1 MKKIITPLLLILC
14 GNAFSQNVG
23 IGTTN
28 PKARLH
34 VADSAVLFTGS
45 TYLSASPGPV
55 PASGTGVRM
64 MWYPAKA
71 AFRAGQVFDNNWDKD
86 SIGDFTFAAGYNPKA
101 LSSGSV
107 AIGFDVAALGNSS
120 TALGIRTVAG
130 GNFSTALG
138 NETKAS
144 GYQSTALGYK
154 AEARG
159 NTSFSIGYNTIS
171 KSPYSAVFGLYNDT
185 LLTDRLFEIGNGN
198 SLDRRNAVTVL
209 FNGNVGIGTTLPA
222 AKLHVDNSV
231 VFTGAASLPASPANT
246 PITGAGTRTM
256 WYADKAAFRT
266 GYVTANQWDKDNIG
280 NYSFAAGRNSIASA
294 PESVSLG
301 GGNTAAGNNSF
312 SAGNNS
318 QAMGIADIAIG
329 SYAIANGFI
338 AYSLGY
344 NTLSNGTMSYAFGQN
359 TVASAW
365 TSTSMGAFTKAKSNY
380 SLVIGQF
387 NDTTAT
393 NRLFEIGNGTTDND
407 RRNAFTVLNNGYVGI
422 GHKAPTRPLSFPATL
437 GEKIL
442 LYPGGNGEVGIGVYG
457 NELRLHAD
465 NPGAKVS
472 FGTQTNAGVFTEAGK
487 FEISNGYA
495 LTVFGN
501 IWANGIT
508 YNSDARFKKNIVPL
522 KDPLKKLQQI
532 NGVQYQMMTDE
543 FPEKN
548 FIKGTQVGLLAQE
561 VEAVMPEVV
570 STNADGY
577 KSVDYAKL
585 VPLLIE
591 SIKELKHQ
599 MGTMQDEI
607 NTLKN
612 KQGTAAK

>member
-1 MKKIITPLLLILC
+1 MKKIIAPLLLVFC
-14 GNAFSQNVG
+14 SKAFAQNVG
-23 IGTTN
+23 IGTNT
-28 PKARLH
+28 PKAKLH
-34 VADSAVLFTGS
+34 VADSAVLFTGPA
-45 TYLSASPGPV
+45 YLSSTPGPAPV
-55 PASGTGVRM
+55 TGTGVRM

-71 AFRAGQVFDNNWDKD
+71 AFRVGQTFDYNWDKD
-86 SIGDFTFAAGYNPKA
+86 SIGEFSFGAGYNPKA
-101 LSSGSV
+101 IGYASV
-107 AIGFDVAALGNSS
+107 AMGLDASAPGSSS
-120 TALGIRTVAG
+120 TALGIRTVAS

-138 NETKAS
+138 NETKAT

-154 AEARG
+154 SEAPG
-159 NTSFSIGYNTIS
+159 NTSFSIGFSTIS

-185 LLTDRLFEIGNGN
+185 LQTDRLFEIGNGT
-198 SLDRRNAVTVL
+198 SLNRRNAVTVL
-209 FNGNVGIGTTLPA
+209 SSGNVGIGTTLPA
-222 AKLHVDNSV
+222 AKLHVDNNV
-231 VFTGAASLPASPANT
+231 LFTGPPTLPGTPANT

-256 WYADKAAFRT
+256 WYADKAAFRA
-266 GYVTANQWDKDNIG
+266 GFVTANQWDKDNIG
-280 NYSFAAGRNSIASA
+280 NYSFAAGRNSIASGA
-294 PESVSLG
+294 ESVSLG
-301 GGNTAAGNNSF
+301 GGNTASGANAF
-312 SAGNNS
+312 SAGIGS
-318 QAMGIADIAIG
+318 QAMGSSDVAIG
-329 SYAIANGFI
+329 SYAVANGLNAF
-338 AYSLGY
+338 SLGY
-344 NTLSNGTMSYAFGQN
+344 NTSSTGTISYAFGQY
-359 TVASAW
+359 TTASAW

-380 SLVIGQF
+380 SLVVGLY

-393 NRLFEIGNGTTDND
+393 NRLFEIGNGTADND
-407 RRNAFTVLNNGYVGI
+407 RKNAFTVLLNGNVGI
-422 GHKAPTRPLSFPATL
+422 GNKAPVKPLSFPATL

-442 LYPGGNGEVGIGVYG
+442 LYPGANGEVGIGVYG
-457 NELRLHAD
+457 NELRLHSD

-472 FGTQTNAGVFTEAGK
+472 FGTQTSAGVFTEAGK

-522 KDPLKKLQQI
+522 KDPLKKLEQI
-532 NGVQYQMMTDE
+532 NGVQYEMMTDE

-561 VEAVMPEVV
+561 VEAVVPEVV

-591 SIKELKHQ
+591 SIKELKRQ
-599 MGTMQDEI
+599 VGSMQDEI

-612 KQGTAAK
+612 KQAVVK

>member
-1 MKKIITPLLLILC
+1 MKKIIAPFLLFF
-14 GNAFSQNVG
+14 GSHAFAQNVG
-23 IGTTN
+23 IGTSN

-34 VADSAVLFTGS
+34 VADSAVLFTGP

-55 PASGTGVRM
+55 PATGTGVRM
-64 MWYPAKA
+64 MWYPDKA
-71 AFRAGQVFDNNWDKD
+71 AFRAGQVFDYNWDKD
-86 SIGDFTFAAGYNPKA
+86 SIGEFSFAAGYNPKA
-101 LSSGSV
+101 IGYGS
-107 AIGFDVAALGNSS
+107 ATIGLDVTALGNSS
-120 TALGIRTVAG
+120 IAMGIRTLAS

-138 NETKAS
+138 NETKAT

-154 AEARG
+154 AEAPG
-159 NTSFSIGYNTIS
+159 NTSFSIGFNTIS
-171 KSPYSAVFGLYNDT
+171 KSAYSAVFGLYNDT
-185 LLTDRLFEIGNGN
+185 LQTDRLFEIGNGT
-198 SLDRRNAVTVL
+198 SLNRKNALTVL
-209 FNGNVGIGTTLPA
+209 FNGNVGIGPTLPA

-231 VFTGAASLPASPANT
+231 VFTGAPTLPGTPANT
-246 PITGAGTRTM
+246 PITGAGTRMM

-266 GYVTANQWDKDNIG
+266 GYVTGNQWDKDNIG
-280 NYSFAAGRNSIASA
+280 NYSFAAGRNSIASGTEA
-294 PESVSLG
+294 VSLG
-301 GGNTAAGNNSF
+301 GGNTAAGFNSF
-312 SAGNNS
+312 SAGIGS
-318 QAMGIADIAIG
+318 QALGSSDIAIG
-329 SYAIANGFI
+329 SYAVANGLS

-344 NTLSNGTMSYAFGQN
+344 NTSSTGTISYAFGQY
-359 TVASAW
+359 TFASGWA
-365 TSTSMGAFTKAKSNY
+365 STSMGAFTKAKSNY
-380 SLVIGQF
+380 SLVIGQY
-387 NDTTAT
+387 NDTTAN
-393 NRLFEIGNGTTDND
+393 NRLFEIGNGSADND
-407 RRNAFTVLNNGYVGI
+407 RRNAFTVLSNGNVGI
-422 GHKAPTRPLSFPATL
+422 GNKAPARALSFPATL

-442 LYPGGNGEVGIGVYG
+442 LYPGTNGEVGIGVYG
-457 NELRLHAD
+457 NELRLHSD

-522 KDPLKKLQQI
+522 KDPLKKLEQI
-532 NGVQYQMMTDE
+532 NGVQYEMMTDE

-561 VEAVMPEVV
+561 VEAVVPEVV

-591 SIKELKHQ
+591 SIKELKRQ
-599 MGTMQDEI
+599 VGSMQDEI

-612 KQGTAAK
+612 KQTTAVK